1 MGIKC
6 FVDFGF
12 IFLFQD
18 RLFLVMEYVN
28 GGDLMFQIQKAR
40 KFNEKRSR
48 YPPAMVNSMIF
59 CLKSFI
65 FLTGTFLSE
74 FLLHM

>member
-48 YPPAMVNSMIF
+48 YSP
-59 CLKSFI
+59 
-65 FLTGTFLSE
+65 G
-74 FLLHM
+74 HG